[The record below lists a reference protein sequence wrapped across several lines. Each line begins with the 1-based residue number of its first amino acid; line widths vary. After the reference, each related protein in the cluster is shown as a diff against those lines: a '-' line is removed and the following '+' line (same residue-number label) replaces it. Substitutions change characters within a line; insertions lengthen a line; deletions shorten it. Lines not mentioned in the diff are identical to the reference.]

1 MVERK
6 IMHWYLVH
14 TKPKQ
19 EACALQNLSQQ
30 GFDCYL
36 PLMSSEKLFKGM
48 VSKTTEPLFPRYL
61 FIRLDTSNSAKSWS
75 PIRSTRGVSKLVSFG
90 NQPAKV
96 ADDLV
101 ELIRAR
107 EFSGQVEEKRLF
119 TPGESIRVV
128 DGPFAGVEGIFQS
141 LDGTQRVMILIELMS
156 KPVRMAVAPAS
167 IRRAEWGISL

>member
-1 MVERK
+1 
-6 IMHWYLVH
+6 MHWYLVH